1 MAMADGYAHGT
12 YAQGA
17 GHPAFVNLHSAAGIG
32 HALSNVFTAF
42 RNRTPLVITAG
53 QQARS
58 LLPHALYLFAE
69 RPTDL
74 PQPCVKWTSEPARAA
89 DVPAAIVQAFA
100 VARTPP
106 FWPTFVSVPVD
117 D

>member
-1 MAMADGYAHGT
+1 MLCFASAQDRTDPRQIKGYFNAN
-12 YAQGA
+12 GA

-32 HALSNVFTAF
+32 HALSNVFTVF

-69 RPTDL
+69 RPTDF
-74 PQPCVKWTSEPARAA
+74 PQPYVK
-89 DVPAAIVQAFA
+89 
-100 VARTPP
+100 
-106 FWPTFVSVPVD
+106 
-117 D
+117 